1 MEFDYIVVGAG
12 SSGCVVANRLSANKN
27 VSVALIEAGSRDSS
41 PWIHIP
47 IGYFRTIKNPS
58 VNWMYKT
65 EEDPGLNGR
74 SINWPRGKTL
84 GGTSSING
92 LLYVRGQQQDYDG
105 WAQRG
110 NSGWSWKEVLPY
122 FKKSENWKGPHSTNR
137 GSSGPLTINES
148 ESTWPIVDAWIKA
161 AQNGGFSYNSDYN
174 SGNQEGV
181 GFFQL
186 TADRG
191 LRCSAAKAYLKPIRQ
206 RRNLK
211 IYTNTLVKK
220 IILKD
225 RKAIGVITERGST
238 EEHIMAR
245 KEIIL
250 SAGSIGSP
258 QLLMVS
264 GIGNAKDLKHHGV
277 DIKLDLKGV
286 GKNLQDH
293 LQARPIYK
301 VSIPTINTKTRGL
314 WNHISIATQYA
325 IRRSGPMTLAASLG
339 VAFLK
344 SRPELSNPDIQF
356 HIQPLSADDPTIE
369 LHNFDAFTASVLQL
383 RPQSTGEILLK
394 SSNIRDY
401 PAIHPNYLSDPLDQ
415 RTIVEGIRIARRICR
430 QSPIAEMI
438 QSEHAPGPDYKDD
451 DYQSLL
457 NWARETSTTIYHP
470 TGTCK
475 MGQDPMAVVDENLNV
490 RGIKKLRVVDCS
502 IMPQIVSGN
511 TNGPAIMIGEKA
523 ADMIIKSKNPP

>member
-1 MEFDYIVVGAG
+1 MEFDYIIVGAG
-12 SSGCVVANRLSANKN
+12 SSGCVLANRLSANKN
-27 VSVALIEAGSRDSS
+27 FSVALLEVGGKDSS

-110 NSGWSWKEVLPY
+110 NSGWSWREVLPY
-122 FKKSENWKGPHSTNR
+122 FKKSENWKGPHSIHR
-137 GSSGPLTINES
+137 GSSGPLKINQS
-148 ESTWPIVDAWIKA
+148 DNTWPIVNAWVEA
-161 AQNGGFSYNSDYN
+161 AQKEGFKYNDDYN
-174 SGNQEGV
+174 SGDQEGV
-181 GFFQL
+181 GFFQQ
-186 TADRG
+186 TADKG
-191 LRCSAAKAYLKPIRQ
+191 LRCSTSKAYLKPIRQ
-206 RRNLK
+206 RKNLK
-211 IYTNTLVKK
+211 IFTHTLVKK

-225 RKAIGVITERGST
+225 RKAIGVLTEKGST
-238 EEHIMAR
+238 EEYLLAK

-264 GIGNAKDLKHHGV
+264 GIGNAKELKQHGIDV
-277 DIKLDLKGV
+277 KIDLKGV

-293 LQARPIYK
+293 LQARPVYK
-301 VSIPTINTKTRGL
+301 VNVPTINTKTRGI
-314 WNHISIATQYA
+314 WNLISIATQYA
-325 IRRSGPMTLAASLG
+325 FGRSGPMTLAASLG
-339 VAFLK
+339 TAFLK

-415 RTIVEGIRIARRICR
+415 KTIVEGIRIARRICR
-430 QSPIAEMI
+430 QSPISEMI
-438 QSEHAPGPDYKDD
+438 KSEHSPGPEVIDE
-451 DYQSLL
+451 DYQNLL

-475 MGQDPMAVVDENLNV
+475 MGQDAMAVVDHKLNV
-490 RGIKKLRVVDCS
+490 RGIKNLRVVDCS
-502 IMPQIVSGN
+502 IMPQIISGN

-523 ADMIIKSKNPP
+523 ADMIIKNEKLP

>member
-220 IILKD
+220 ITLKD

-401 PAIHPNYLSDPLDQ
+401 PAIHPNYLSDTLDQ

-430 QSPIAEMI
+430 QSPITEMI